1 MQHPQQSPTL
11 KELRLHGTK
20 SFPFAAYQTC
30 MASKGMMVKHHW
42 HDEIEMIYFSKG
54 DFRLEINMEPFL
66 IRSECLY
73 FINPGE
79 LHSIVTEKN
88 NTPMEQAIVFSPALL
103 SFESYDTAQ
112 MQLIQPIQSGKMLFP
127 RSLFPD
133 HPSFRSIR
141 DAFLEITNLCT
152 LALSGQTLSAQAPD
166 DPVLHDEIH
175 ANLLLTEQLPIYD
188 LTSQLYIKSS
198 LLRIL
203 AILSGSSLFQPTEK
217 NYDKRVEEIKKVIT
231 YMMENYKEKIYIHDL
246 AALVNMNEQYFCRFF
261 KKAIGRSPIEYV
273 NEYRIKQSMHLL
285 RETNLP
291 VTEICLECGFH
302 NLGNFLKEFRRHT
315 QTTPLKYRNKVK
327 IT

>member
-42 HDEIEMIYFSKG
+42 HDEIEIVYFSAG
-54 DFRLEINMEPFL
+54 DFRLEINMEPFR

-79 LHSIVTEKN
+79 LHSIITEKN
-88 NTPMEQAIVFSPALL
+88 NTPMEQALVFSPELFG
-103 SFESYDTAQ
+103 FESYDTTQ
-112 MQLIQPIQSGKMLFP
+112 VQLMQPIQNGKMLFP
-127 RSLFPD
+127 RSLFPE
-133 HPSFRSIR
+133 HPAFLSIR
-141 DAFLEITNLCT
+141 NTFLEIMHLCT
-152 LALSGQTLSAQAPD
+152 QSPSGQSLCTQPLHCQSFSGQTLS
-166 DPVLHDEIH
+166 DPPLK
-175 ANLLLTEQLPIYD
+175 EQLPAYD
-188 LTSQLYIKSS
+188 LTSQLYIKSF

-203 AILSGSSLFQPTEK
+203 ASLSASRLFQVTEK

-231 YMMENYKEKIYIHDL
+231 YIMENYKEKIYIHDL

-261 KKAIGRSPIEYV
+261 KKAIGHSPIEYA

-285 RETNLP
+285 RETDLP

-302 NLGNFLKEFRRHT
+302 NLGNFLKEFRKYT
-315 QTTPLKYRNKVK
+315 QTTPLKYRKH
-327 IT
+327 TDFT